1 VHLLPLKGLAMQQ
14 ILVLRLLVVLTVVIS
29 FLAVVDRADAQAASG
44 GRPGVPVVRSET
56 KAGVLRIRRMPK
68 PSRAVMVRTP
78 EFQTSVGRSS
88 RTPKNREWAL
98 LEFDYETTPEW
109 LDSLDIA
116 YSVMT
121 RTKGADG
128 KEAYSLFQS
137 RVTYIDIQKGEHTSC
152 VILAPNT
159 LARFGEPV
167 AVAVEFY
174 RNGTLLDSKTEIAAR
189 ETSLPAEDWW
199 KNPRIIDNPL
209 VTRREGLLERSKTPF
224 ALISMDDYE
233 AVK

>member
-1 VHLLPLKGLAMQQ
+1 MKR
-14 ILVLRLLVVLTVVIS
+14 ILVLRLLVMLTGVAVFLMVI
-29 FLAVVDRADAQAASG
+29 DRADAQVAPL
-44 GRPGVPVVRSET
+44 GRPGAPSVRPET

-68 PSRAVMVRTP
+68 PTRAVMVRTP
-78 EFQTSVGRSS
+78 EFQTSMGRSS

-98 LEFDYETTPEW
+98 LEFEYETTPEW

-121 RTKGADG
+121 RTKGTDG
-128 KEAYSLFQS
+128 KDAYSLFQS
-137 RVTYIDIQKGEHTSC
+137 RVTYIDIQKGDHTSC

-167 AVAVEFY
+167 AVAIEIY
-174 RNGTLLDSKTEIAAR
+174 QNGVLLEGKSEVAAR

-199 KNPRIIDNPL
+199 KNPRIIDSPL

-224 ALISMDDYE
+224 ALINMDDYE
-233 AVK
+233 VVK

>member
-1 VHLLPLKGLAMQQ
+1 MKR
-14 ILVLRLLVVLTVVIS
+14 ILVLRLLVMLTGVAVFLMVI
-29 FLAVVDRADAQAASG
+29 DRADAQVAPL
-44 GRPGVPVVRSET
+44 GRPGVPSVRPET

-68 PSRAVMVRTP
+68 PTRAVMVRTP
-78 EFQTSVGRSS
+78 EFQTSMGRSS

-98 LEFDYETTPEW
+98 LEFEYETTPEW

-121 RTKGADG
+121 RTKGTDG
-128 KEAYSLFQS
+128 KDAYSLFQS
-137 RVTYIDIQKGEHTSC
+137 RVTYIDIQKGDHTSC

-167 AVAVEFY
+167 AVAIEIY
-174 RNGTLLDSKTEIAAR
+174 QNGVLLEGKSEVAAR
-189 ETSLPAEDWW
+189 ETSMSAEDWW
-199 KNPRIIDNPL
+199 KNPRIIDSPL

-224 ALISMDDYE
+224 ALINMDDYE
-233 AVK
+233 VVK

>member
-1 VHLLPLKGLAMQQ
+1 MKR
-14 ILVLRLLVVLTVVIS
+14 ILVLRLLVMLTGVAA
-29 FLAVVDRADAQAASG
+29 FLVVVDRVDAQVAPL
-44 GRPGVPVVRSET
+44 GRPGAPAVRPET

-68 PSRAVMVRTP
+68 PTRAVMVRTP
-78 EFQTSVGRSS
+78 EFQTSVARSS

-98 LEFDYETTPEW
+98 LEFEYETTPEW

-128 KEAYSLFQS
+128 KDAYSLFQS
-137 RVTYIDIQKGEHTSC
+137 RVTYIDIQKGDHTSC

-167 AVAVEFY
+167 ALAIEIY
-174 RNGTLLDSKTEIAAR
+174 QNGALLDSKSEVAAR
-189 ETSLPAEDWW
+189 ETSLPTEDWW
-199 KNPRIIDNPL
+199 KNPRIIDNAL

-224 ALISMDDYE
+224 ALINMDDYE
-233 AVK
+233 VVK

>member
-1 VHLLPLKGLAMQQ
+1 
-14 ILVLRLLVVLTVVIS
+14 
-29 FLAVVDRADAQAASG
+29 
-44 GRPGVPVVRSET
+44 
-56 KAGVLRIRRMPK
+56 MPK
-68 PSRAVMVRTP
+68 PTRAVMVRTP
-78 EFQTSVGRSS
+78 EFQTSMGRSS

-98 LEFDYETTPEW
+98 LEFEYETTPEW

-121 RTKGADG
+121 RTKGTDG
-128 KEAYSLFQS
+128 KDAYSLFQS
-137 RVTYIDIQKGEHTSC
+137 RVTYIDIQKGDHTSC

-167 AVAVEFY
+167 AVAIEIY
-174 RNGTLLDSKTEIAAR
+174 QNGVLLEGKSEVAAR

-199 KNPRIIDNPL
+199 KNPRIIDSPL

-224 ALISMDDYE
+224 ALINMDDYE
-233 AVK
+233 VVK